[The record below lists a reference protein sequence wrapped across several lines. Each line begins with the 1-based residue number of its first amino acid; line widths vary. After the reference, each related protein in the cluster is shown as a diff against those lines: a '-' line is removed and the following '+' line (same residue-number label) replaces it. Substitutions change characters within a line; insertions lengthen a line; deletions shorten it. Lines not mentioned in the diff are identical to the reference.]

1 MMRPI
6 IPLATSSVERR
17 ALKRR
22 AGDGE
27 RKIVNSF
34 RHDGRTL
41 RYTLEGA
48 GQALLFVH
56 GLGGRAEN
64 WLLQRAVFAPV
75 RRVIA
80 IDLPG
85 HGRSEGRDVSFDRY
99 WEAIYALCDHLHIER
114 IAICGLSLGAR
125 AALMLAARHPELVE
139 RIVVVNAF
147 VHLKP
152 ADQQERLD
160 LYDLLLKP
168 DEDRAWAVQLLHAMG
183 VARYSAIV
191 QGFLQSLNSIDPQH
205 IRARFREVVAF
216 DQRAEL
222 ADVRCP
228 VLLVRG
234 ERDAFVPDYC
244 AAELRRRLRHPRLF

>member
-1 MMRPI
+1 MMRPF

-64 WLLQRAVFAPV
+64 WLFQRAAFAPV

-99 WEAIYALCDHLHIER
+99 WDAIHALCDHLDIER
-114 IAICGLSLGAR
+114 IAK
-125 AALMLAARHPELVE
+125 RHP
-139 RIVVVNAF
+139 
-147 VHLKP
+147 
-152 ADQQERLD
+152 LD
-160 LYDLLLKP
+160 DCMSKC
-168 DEDRAWAVQLLHAMG
+168 
-183 VARYSAIV
+183 SAKCR
-191 QGFLQSLNSIDPQH
+191 S
-205 IRARFREVVAF
+205 
-216 DQRAEL
+216 
-222 ADVRCP
+222 
-228 VLLVRG
+228 
-234 ERDAFVPDYC
+234 
-244 AAELRRRLRHPRLF
+244 